1 MAGRRRRGV
10 KDYEDEMRVFQMD
23 GSDIEDGAP
32 TKKRHAKSIAT
43 NGDLERPRKMREA
56 TG

>member
-1 MAGRRRRGV
+1 V

-43 NGDLERPRKMREA
+43 NGDLERTRKMREA